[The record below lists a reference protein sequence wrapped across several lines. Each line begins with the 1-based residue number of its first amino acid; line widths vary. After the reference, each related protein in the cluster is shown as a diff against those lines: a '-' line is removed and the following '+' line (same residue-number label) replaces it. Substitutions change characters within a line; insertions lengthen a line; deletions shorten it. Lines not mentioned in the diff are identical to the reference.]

1 MIDMVLGRYR
11 TFAVIVGLGVA
22 GCAAPVDT
30 SSAARDESSPTTQAS
45 GPRVVDFAS
54 GIRIDYRVPQVEVD
68 CEVILREGDLELFAY
83 AKASVPKE
91 HESILRTHVPPQKVY
106 QALGLIGL
114 TPGQTL
120 KYLIETKTI
129 RPASGDSVDVMVR
142 YEKDGET
149 VEESACEWMLDAV
162 AKAPMK
168 PTHWLFTGSEKM
180 DDGVFAADYEGTL
193 VTVVDFPS
201 SLLSLPTSHSESDDQ
216 LWLKANTQAIPP
228 VGTSVTLVLR
238 PAK

>member
-1 MIDMVLGRYR
+1 MVSGMYR
-11 TFAVIVGLGVA
+11 TFAVIVALSAA
-22 GCAAPVDT
+22 GCSTPGET
-30 SSAARDESSPTTQAS
+30 TNAAREEGLPATPAT
-45 GPRVVDFAS
+45 GPRVVDFAP
-54 GIRIDYRVPQVEVD
+54 GLRIDYRVPQVEVD

-91 HESILRTHVPPQKVY
+91 HESILRTRVPPQKVY

-114 TPGQTL
+114 TPGHTL
-120 KYLIETKTI
+120 KYLIETKTV
-129 RPASGDSVDVMVR
+129 RPASGDRVDVLVR
-142 YEKDGET
+142 YEKNGET
-149 VEESACEWMLDAV
+149 VEESACGWMLDAV

-180 DDGVFAADYEGTL
+180 DDGAFAADYEGTL

-228 VGTSVTLVLR
+228 VGTGVTLVLR

>member
-1 MIDMVLGRYR
+1 MVSGMYR
-11 TFAVIVGLGVA
+11 TLAVIVVLGAA
-22 GCAAPVDT
+22 GCAAPGDAT
-30 SSAARDESSPTTQAS
+30 NAARDEGTPAKQAS
-45 GPRVVDFAS
+45 RPRVVDFAP
-54 GIRIDYRVPQVEVD
+54 GLRIDYRVPQVEVD
-68 CEVILREGDLELFAY
+68 CEVILRDGDLELFAY

-120 KYLIETKTI
+120 KYLIETKTV
-129 RPASGDSVDVMVR
+129 RPASGDSVDVLVR
-142 YEKDGET
+142 YEKNGET
-149 VEESACEWMLDAV
+149 VEESACGWMLDAA

-216 LWLKANTQAIPP
+216 LWLKANTKAIPP

-238 PAK
+238 SAK